1 MKLAGE
7 GHITPIHIGK
17 TFGFENIIEAF
28 RYRRDGKGIGKII
41 ITDTDRDAVKVPVSG
56 SQQAPFIDP
65 LSNPPQ
71 TKLHVPPFQLKP
83 NVSYLISG
91 GLKGLCGS
99 LAIYMARQGAKNIV
113 ALSRSGHGDKVS
125 QSVVHQLAALGTTVD
140 LIRGDVTNIDDVRRA
155 FNEASMPIA
164 GLIQGAMM
172 LRVSLNFP
180 PEPRTSDTSPGQAVP
195 LNDP

>member
-1 MKLAGE
+1 
-7 GHITPIHIGK
+7 
-17 TFGFENIIEAF
+17 
-28 RYRRDGKGIGKII
+28 
-41 ITDTDRDAVKVPVSG
+41 V
-56 SQQAPFIDP
+56 APTEPLFIDP
-65 LSNPPQ
+65 QPFSDPPQ

-113 ALSRSGHGDKVS
+113 ALSRSGHDDKVS
-125 QSVVHQLAALGTTVD
+125 QSVVHQLAALGTAVD

-172 LRVSLNFP
+172 LRVSLTP
-180 PEPRTSDTSPGQAVP
+180 SPGLAITDTSPGQAVP
-195 LNDP
+195 LDDP

>member
-1 MKLAGE
+1 MKLASE

-41 ITDTDRDAVKVPVSG
+41 ITDTNRDVVRVPVSG
-56 SQQAPFIDP
+56 FEPPFLTPFSDPPKTKLYVAPF
-65 LSNPPQ
+65 
-71 TKLHVPPFQLKP
+71 KLKS

-91 GLKGLCGS
+91 GFKGLCGS

-113 ALSRSGHGDKVS
+113 ALSRSGHDDKVS

-172 LRVSLNFP
+172 LRVSLP
-180 PEPRTSDTSPGQAVP
+180 SCHGLPTSHTSSGQAIP
-195 LNDP
+195 LDDAG